1 MKTLRHAISLFS
13 LSLLCLPSAFA
24 QPPGPGGPGGP
35 GPGPG
40 GMLRMLPVMAA
51 LDADENGD
59 ISSEEIANATA
70 ALKTLDKNKDGKLTE
85 DELRPNFGGFGG
97 PGGPGFGGPGG
108 GFGGPGFGGP
118 GFGGDPEAMI
128 AETMRLDKNDD
139 GKLDQSELGERRQ
152 GLMAR
157 ADADKDGF
165 VTKDELTK
173 AMTQRG
179 GRGGFGGGRPGEGR
193 PGEGRP
199 GEDGPPGEG
208 RPGEDGPPGEGRRG
222 GGTAAFIDRL
232 FELDA
237 DKDGKLTRE
246 ELSKMPEFG
255 GFGGRGGFGGGEG
268 RRPQRPPAE

>member
-1 MKTLRHAISLFS
+1 MKKLRHAISLFS
-13 LSLLCLPSAFA
+13 LSLFCLPSAFA
-24 QPPGPGGPGGP
+24 QPPGPGPGGPGGP

-40 GMLRMLPVMAA
+40 GILRMLPVMAA
-51 LDADENGD
+51 LDADEDGD

-85 DELRPNFGGFGG
+85 DELRPNFGG
-97 PGGPGFGGPGG
+97 PGGPGFGGPGFG
-108 GFGGPGFGGP
+108 GPGFGGPGFGGPGFGGP

-139 GKLDQSELGERRQ
+139 GKLDRSELGERRQ

-208 RPGEDGPPGEGRRG
+208 RRG

-246 ELSKMPEFG
+246 ELSRCRRLADLAVE
-255 GFGGRGGFGGGEG
+255 EG
-268 RRPQRPPAE
+268 SVVVKSSSAASSC